1 MFFYPLPTTALLE
14 VEVCAYNSEMEGLK
28 RKLAKLL
35 YTRLSTNATYSTD
48 PMMDQHIRN
57 MCYTFIDIMVPHQ
70 KVSESAAVAAATV
83 ALHATIAVRA
93 SGKQHAGDVAATYMD
108 TMDDRGIKRMISPVQ
123 ISNGITGNSS
133 KCAIITARQE
143 LTAYVGL
150 SKGINMEQVVKF
162 WAPVFGRCQA
172 GVS

>member
-1 MFFYPLPTTALLE
+1 
-14 VEVCAYNSEMEGLK
+14 
-28 RKLAKLL
+28 
-35 YTRLSTNATYSTD
+35 
-48 PMMDQHIRN
+48 
-57 MCYTFIDIMVPHQ
+57 
-70 KVSESAAVAAATV
+70 
-83 ALHATIAVRA
+83 
-93 SGKQHAGDVAATYMD
+93 MD

-150 SKGINMEQVVKF
+150 SKGINMEQGVKF